1 VEYAKIP
8 VFSSSEV
15 GRLYNFNPRE
25 NPAFGEEFF
34 SKPDPTKKKRFQAFE
49 RLNDVQYIYMQ

>member
-1 VEYAKIP
+1 MYAKKP

-15 GRLYNFNPRE
+15 GKLYNFNPRE
-25 NPAFGEEFF
+25 NPALGEEFF

-49 RLNDVQYIYMQ
+49 RLTDV